1 MRVPDAFFM
10 LHLLAAMVLL
20 VDVLTA
26 LSNSTQTLQNKI
38 RDAIDRRLWVQDSQ
52 VQTKVIGDEERVPSN
67 SLLHVSLSSIP
78 IERDA
83 VLSRFP
89 EICKTTT
96 LVPPSQYSSIADYSN
111 LLKQM
116 EPELNMNQIQD
127 LLKKFKDNTVS
138 VVQRNQPN
146 SPLPTNIDTS
156 SPYVRSALYI
166 AQKLTNFKKESVDF
180 HLEGLIRY
188 GFTRDEV
195 EAILRTAG
203 YGDLDEILTVFTLY
217 LDIPSLPTEF
227 RALLDYRAAN
237 IIVSRAKI
245 GGSLFPLLKK
255 WIKYSYTRDHV
266 RLILRNVDLDA
277 EKLQEVLSIHEKLD
291 RIRIDLNEAPE
302 NKALDNSN
310 AIIEDEINKARDI
323 HAQASVDSRLTA
335 AKWIQLFKRW
345 IFLDFSREQIQSN
358 FRCVITSDRRIWPIS
373 TESLGRIPG
382 ILRLINVQ

>member
-203 YGDLDEILTVFTLY
+203 YGDLDVQLNT
-217 LDIPSLPTEF
+217 
-227 RALLDYRAAN
+227 
-237 IIVSRAKI
+237 
-245 GGSLFPLLKK
+245 
-255 WIKYSYTRDHV
+255 TRSCM
-266 RLILRNVDLDA
+266 
-277 EKLQEVLSIHEKLD
+277 K
-291 RIRIDLNEAPE
+291 
-302 NKALDNSN
+302 
-310 AIIEDEINKARDI
+310 
-323 HAQASVDSRLTA
+323 
-335 AKWIQLFKRW
+335 
-345 IFLDFSREQIQSN
+345 
-358 FRCVITSDRRIWPIS
+358 
-373 TESLGRIPG
+373 
-382 ILRLINVQ
+382 